1 KMSINFYSQLKK
13 NLQGELRENFDLSKS
28 NWLGIG
34 GKANFFFKPKDLND
48 LQIFLRNNNQH
59 FPIIVIGSGSNL
71 LIRDKGFEGVVIKFG
86 KNFDYIKINNEIIN
100 CGPATQKTLL
110 AETAANN
117 NLTGFEFLYCI
128 PGTIAGGIVMN
139 SGCYGS
145 DISKIVLSIS
155 VIDMNGEIKIINN
168 KDINFSYRKSS
179 LTKNQIITNIE
190 MKGSFLKKEK
200 VIEIMRN
207 LKNKKDFEQPQKIK
221 TGGSTFKNPRDSDK
235 KAWELIK
242 ESGCADLRVGGIKL
256 SKLHCNFLENLDGA
270 TSEDAENLIENIKQQ
285 VFKKTNINLELELEV
300 VGKK

>member
-1 KMSINFYSQLKK
+1 MSINFYSQLKK

-190 MKGSFLKKEK
+190 MKGSFLKKDK

-221 TGGSTFKNPRDSDK
+221 TGGSTFKNPRNSDK

>member
-1 KMSINFYSQLKK
+1 MSINFYSQLKK
-13 NLQGELRENFDLSKS
+13 NIQGELRENFDLSKS

-100 CGPATQKTLL
+100 CGPATQKSLL

-145 DISKIVLSIS
+145 DISKIVLNIS
-155 VIDMNGEIKIINN
+155 AIDMNGEIKIINN

-179 LTKNQIITNIE
+179 LTKNQIIINIK
-190 MKGSFLKKEK
+190 MNGSFLKKDK

-207 LKNKKDFEQPQKIK
+207 LKNKKDVEQPQKIK
-221 TGGSTFKNPRDSDK
+221 TGGSTFKNPSNSDK
-235 KAWELIK
+235 KAWELIQ

-256 SKLHCNFLENLDGA
+256 SKLHCNFLENLDEA

>member
-1 KMSINFYSQLKK
+1 MSINFYSQLKK

-190 MKGSFLKKEK
+190 MRGSFLKKEK

-221 TGGSTFKNPRDSDK
+221 TGGSTFKNPRNSDK

-300 VGKK
+300 LGKK

>member
-1 KMSINFYSQLKK
+1 MSINFYSQLKK

-155 VIDMNGEIKIINN
+155 VIDMNGKIKIINN

-190 MKGSFLKKEK
+190 MRGSFLKKEK

-221 TGGSTFKNPRDSDK
+221 TGGSTFKNPRNSDK